1 MGIHENS
8 KMSETDSSNEQV
20 ILTTVGYD
28 HVIKFWQAHIM
39 TRKPWLRLRLQTA
52 SELTRSMMFVRDLQ
66 ILLQ

>member
-1 MGIHENS
+1 MGIDENS

-20 ILTTVGYD
+20 ILTTVGYG

-66 ILLQ
+66 MLL

>member
-1 MGIHENS
+1 MGIDENN

-28 HVIKFWQAHIM
+28 HVFKFWQAYIM

-66 ILLQ
+66 ILL